1 MTASTPLELSEPR
14 QEIEEY
20 HKALIEEVEKLERR
34 LVLQIIDAKDR
45 IVEDT
50 SIDSVTSGFE
60 LAWQLSIELNNYK
73 NERFISCQSGRL
85 GARFASEKEEP
96 T

>member
-14 QEIEEY
+14 QEIEVC

-34 LVLQIIDAKDR
+34 LVIDAKDS
-45 IVEDT
+45 IAEDT